1 MLERPSDEPT
11 AKYYSRTI
19 SKLFDSVL
27 KTSKSTKKIK
37 SRKSKLLTHR
47 PKIIEGKR
55 KISKIDSKQSSSGKD
70 YKIESK
76 HSSAVKDYNIESKEN
91 RPLQINSMNNS
102 RVSRYYQTQRQ
113 IQEDEDLLD
122 ELQSKA

>member
-11 AKYYSRTI
+11 SKYYSRTI
-19 SKLFDSVL
+19 SKIFDSVL

-37 SRKSKLLTHR
+37 SRKSKLLTNR

-55 KISKIDSKQSSSGKD
+55 KISKIDSKQSSSAKD

-91 RPLQINSMNNS
+91 RPLQINSINNS

-113 IQEDEDLLD
+113 IQEDEELID